1 MPIFDK
7 RCNFCGHTV
16 LDTYEAT
23 NAPKVSCPQRTSY
36 EYYNDEDGTPITGS
50 MACGGTLERT
60 WLGKAAS
67 VIGDEI
73 DVEIKHGLCWPDG
86 TPRRFRS
93 RSELKRV
100 ERQSGWSNHVVH
112 IGERGSDKSPHTSR
126 WV

>member
-36 EYYNDEDGTPITGS
+36 EYYNDENGSPITGS

-60 WLGKAAS
+60 WLGKTAS
-67 VIGDEI
+67 VIGDEC
-73 DVEIKHGLCWPDG
+73 DVVVRHGICWPDG
-86 TPRRFRS
+86 TPRHYRFK
-93 RSELKRV
+93 SEMKAEAKRLGLV
-100 ERQSGWSNHVVH
+100 NHVEH
-112 IGERGSDKSPHTSR
+112 IPSRGSDKSPHTSR